1 LVTSAENRSDVGVS
15 STYKII
21 APSFFEK
28 GGGEMNPS
36 TPDEALGEYLVT
48 TSICGNF
55 VDVYHVTRR
64 LGDQLHVN
72 PDDKS
77 EFVQRW
83 MGYLVGYVRGH
94 SYLTL
99 GHSSRHS
106 DTMPWGA
113 CRHCLERAFGET
125 EFEALE
131 IAVSRMITMLR

>member
-1 LVTSAENRSDVGVS
+1 
-15 STYKII
+15 
-21 APSFFEK
+21 
-28 GGGEMNPS
+28 MNPS
-36 TPDEALGEYLVT
+36 TPDEALSEYLVT
-48 TSICGNF
+48 TSICGTF

-83 MGYLVGYVRGH
+83 MGYLVGYVRDH

-99 GHSSRHS
+99 GHSTQHS
-106 DTMPWGA
+106 ATMPWGE
-113 CRHCLERAFGET
+113 CRHCIERAFGET

-131 IAVSRMITMLR
+131 IAVSRMISMLR